1 MLLSC
6 DLLRSVNEPSSFP
19 MASARQRA
27 RKKTSPAHDAAL
39 VAPATAESTALVKG
53 AERAVEPAGVTPVS
67 LPGPAENPNR
77 RRARRI
83 ALGVLLLAGIVYGGR
98 YAHDWLV
105 RGQFIVS
112 TDDAYVRSDLTIIA
126 PKVAGYAAAVLV
138 AENAHVKAG
147 ELLVEIEPGD
157 YALAVDAAEGKI
169 ATQDATIERIAQQIA
184 AQEAAV
190 TRTRAQHDA
199 TKADLKRTASD
210 LVRTR
215 ELVKRAVSSRKLLD
229 SAVADHARAQANV
242 DSAAAAIL
250 AARANVDVLAAQRE
264 EARRV
269 RSEYET
275 ALAKTKRDLAHTEIR
290 APFGGVVGNLSVK
303 PGQLVE
309 PGTRLLALVPLD
321 KVYVEANFKE
331 TRISGLKVGQPVD
344 IAVDAFRADTVKGRI
359 ESIAPAA
366 GQEFSLLPPQ
376 NATGNFTK
384 IVQRVPVRISIPAAV
399 AGEGKL
405 RPGLSVV
412 VSVDT
417 LDPQAPRPTLMGLL
431 GLSAPTASGRTHQK

>member
-1 MLLSC
+1 
-6 DLLRSVNEPSSFP
+6 
-19 MASARQRA
+19 MATRKPQA
-27 RKKTSPAHDAAL
+27 RKETPTESPAAL
-39 VAPATAESTALVKG
+39 VPHAVARESTALVKG
-53 AERAVEPAGVTPVS
+53 SETAVEAGTVTPVA
-67 LPGPAENPNR
+67 LEGPGESPR
-77 RRARRI
+77 RRGARRI
-83 ALGVLLLAGIVYGGR
+83 ALGVLLIAGIVYGAR
-98 YAHDWLV
+98 YGHDWLV

-112 TDDAYVRSDLTIIA
+112 TDDAYVRSDLTIMA
-126 PKVAGYAAAVLV
+126 PKVAGYAAAVTV

-157 YALAVDAAEGKI
+157 YALAVDAARGKI
-169 ATQDATIERIAQQIA
+169 ATQDATIERIAQQIT

-199 TKADLKRTASD
+199 AGADLKRATSE
-210 LVRTR
+210 LTRTR

-229 SAVADHARAQANV
+229 TAIADHTRAQANV

-250 AARANVDVLAAQRE
+250 AAKANVDVLAAQRE

-275 ALAKTKRDLAHTEIR
+275 ALAKAERDLAQTRIR
-290 APFGGVVGNLSVK
+290 APFNGVVGNLSVK
-303 PGQLVE
+303 PGQLLE

-331 TRISGLKVGQPVD
+331 TQIASLKVGQPVD
-344 IAVDAFRADTVKGRI
+344 IAVDAFRTDPVKGRV

-384 IVQRVPVRISIPAAV
+384 IVQRVPVRISIPPEV
-399 AGEGKL
+399 ASEGKL

-417 LDPQAPRPTLMGLL
+417 HDPRTPRPTLLGLMGLQ
-431 GLSAPTASGRTHQK
+431 RTGAQANPAGK